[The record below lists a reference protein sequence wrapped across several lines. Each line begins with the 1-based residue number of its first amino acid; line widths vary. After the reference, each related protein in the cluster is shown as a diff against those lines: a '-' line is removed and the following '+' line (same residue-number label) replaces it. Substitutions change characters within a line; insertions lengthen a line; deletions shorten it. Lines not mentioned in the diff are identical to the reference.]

1 MKQLSVIRTTTFRSL
16 FTGSLLLTILTTG
29 GTATAQP
36 ATDSDS
42 DDQASVKADSLRAA
56 ITSLRKEARQLRE
69 EAERIYD
76 SLETM
81 EDASARKEKKSKGFH
96 LEVKLFDTP
105 SSEKRHDGPKDTVE
119 LLSPETTRAFLDKI
133 KGKKR
138 GGRERGY
145 GGGLGPAP
153 SAYAINIDPVQELLD
168 YMSDNSD
175 LRNVRFPIHGTF
187 KSFFMMG
194 ITGYGAVGNGLRIG
208 GSFVGGERNYTAHK
222 NDTLYNLK
230 IETSFGGLLLEKAFI
245 FDKYNLYLG
254 GIAGGASF
262 DVQPSKTLDFL
273 STSPVNIDESSYN
286 KLSAPAVLLEL
297 HTGGTY
303 TMINWFHVGMD
314 LSLPLFFSTSGFQ
327 TPAGHSITNG
337 FLTINPGVRF
347 RIIFGNIG

>member
-1 MKQLSVIRTTTFRSL
+1 MKQLSVIRTATFRSL

-29 GTATAQP
+29 EPVTAQP
-36 ATDSDS
+36 VTASETDDR
-42 DDQASVKADSLRAA
+42 ASVKADSLRAA
-56 ITSLRKEARQLRE
+56 IASLRKEAQQLRK

-76 SLETM
+76 SLETV
-81 EDASARKEKKSKGFH
+81 EETIAKKEKKNNGFH
-96 LEVKLFDTP
+96 LEVKVFDTP
-105 SSEKRHDGPKDTVE
+105 PAKKRHDGPKDTVE
-119 LLSPETTRAFLDKI
+119 LLSPETARAFLDKI

-153 SAYAINIDPVQELLD
+153 SVYAINIDPVQELLD

-175 LRNVRFPIHGTF
+175 LRNVNFPIHGMF

-208 GSFVGGERNYTAHK
+208 GSFVGGERSYTARK

-245 FDKYNLYLG
+245 IDKYNLYLG

-273 STSPVNIDESSYN
+273 STSPVNVDESSYN
-286 KLSAPAVLLEL
+286 KLTAPSVLLEL
-297 HTGGTY
+297 HAGGTY
-303 TMINWFHVGMD
+303 TMINWCHVGLD
-314 LSLPLFFSTSGFQ
+314 LSLPLFFSTSGFE
-327 TPAGHSITNG
+327 TPGGHSVTNG
-337 FLTINPGVRF
+337 FMTINPGVRF